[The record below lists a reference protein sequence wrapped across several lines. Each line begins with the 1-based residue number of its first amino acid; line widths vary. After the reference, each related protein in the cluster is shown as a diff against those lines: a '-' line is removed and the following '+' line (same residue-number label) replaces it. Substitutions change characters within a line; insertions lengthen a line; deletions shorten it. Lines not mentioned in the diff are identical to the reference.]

1 MISIIELF
9 WYGNDVAL
17 VEDGGLAG
25 EIPRQRPVA
34 LCGACGR
41 LGRCR
46 MGIESEHLDE
56 AGVVSYRL
64 RCSREHEGGLEV
76 AHGGWTA
83 GVLDELV
90 GHVALLN
97 GQLAVTGQL
106 DVTFVKPVPV
116 EQPLTAWAWLESR
129 QGSRWFVRAVL
140 CLESG
145 GAELACAEGV
155 LVERDRGH
163 FARHREW
170 LASQLSEV
178 TDASA

>member
-1 MISIIELF
+1 MARV
-9 WYGNDVAL
+9 DDDDL
-17 VEDGGLAG
+17 VG
-25 EIPRQRPVA
+25 EIPCQRPVA

-64 RCSREHEGGLEV
+64 RCSRENEGGLDV

-106 DVTFVKPVPV
+106 DVTFLKPVPV
-116 EQPLTAWAWLESR
+116 EQPLTAWAWLESK
-129 QGSRWFVRAVL
+129 QGSRWYVRAVL
-140 CLESG
+140 CLEAG

-163 FARHREW
+163 FARHEEW
-170 LASQLSEV
+170 LRDQLSEAS
-178 TDASA
+178 DASA

>member
-1 MISIIELF
+1 MARVDDDDLI
-9 WYGNDVAL
+9 
-17 VEDGGLAG
+17 G
-25 EIPRQRPVA
+25 EIPCQRPVA

-64 RCSREHEGGLEV
+64 GCSREHEGGLDV

-116 EQPLTAWAWLESR
+116 EQPLAAWAWLESR
-129 QGSRWFVRAVL
+129 EGSRWFVRAVL
-140 CLESG
+140 CLEAG
-145 GAELACAEGV
+145 GAELARAEGV

-170 LASQLSEV
+170 LQSQLSEV